1 MLIFCR
7 VIWVHPRSPAREYQR
22 ACTCYIHGVERRR
35 ERGTIVDV
43 SADEKW
49 QEKDPKRTTAKITWA
64 SENFY
69 TIGSKEL
76 QESTRIHFKTIK
88 RVLTIDFIS
97 QLPTIILRE
106 IIDVQGSW

>member
-1 MLIFCR
+1 M
-7 VIWVHPRSPAREYQR
+7 IWVHPRSSAREYQR

-35 ERGTIVDV
+35 ERGGVIVAV

-49 QEKDPKRTTAKITWA
+49 QEKNPKRTTAKTTWT
-64 SENFY
+64 SEKSY
-69 TIGSKEL
+69 IGSKEL

-88 RVLTIDFIS
+88 RVLTLDFIS

-106 IIDVQGSW
+106 IIDVQGSR